1 MLILVSVMKILVIK
15 QNDIIIG
22 MCQVIAVEWNAKEGT
37 KVFSEIPKA
46 IGPRSSQAGT
56 LVFGQWRCIGVGNR
70 DHEWLSL
77 L

>member
-1 MLILVSVMKILVIK
+1 MK
-15 QNDIIIG
+15 QNDKITG

-56 LVFGQWRCIGVGNR
+56 LNFG
-70 DHEWLSL
+70 WLEVHWGGK
-77 L
+77 